1 MNTSLSSFHECISNS
16 RDPGNAL
23 SLRNQA
29 EIFDVNLHQQQIGDQ
44 IIKYSLGDSVWK
56 RADDTYPIGEIYTL

>member
-44 IIKYSLGDSVWK
+44 IIKYSLGDSV
-56 RADDTYPIGEIYTL
+56 